1 MVNIFAIIY
10 ISIHGFAT
18 FATIEWIFYLIVNG
32 FEFSRSCSV
41 VIISVYALVTRSGKM
56 FWGWFLDVRRAG
68 SIVLKMSS
76 HFRN

>member
-1 MVNIFAIIY
+1 MVNIFAINY

-18 FATIEWIFYLIVNG
+18 VCYNRMDFFLIVNG

-41 VIISVYALVTRSGKM
+41 VIISVYALATRSGKM
-56 FWGWFLDVRRAG
+56 FWGWFLDVLRIG
-68 SIVLKMSS
+68 SIVSRMSS